1 MTFFNKF
8 FKFSDPIR
16 VSVFHRVYQFG
27 HFAMS
32 HIALSES
39 RRKKIFYTQTHF
51 ICWNICS
58 KPAIKTIRNRQF
70 STYATY
76 LEKVTFLTTWYT
88 QVCVWV
94 WEGKKYYFFGKF
106 CVLTS
111 WVILWCIY
119 LSVTI
124 ESFFTETVWKVYVK
138 LTYNNLL
145 VILNN
150 MCCIFRMIYIDQLK
164 TCSSSKNGNIGASP
178 QFI

>member
-1 MTFFNKF
+1 MK
-8 FKFSDPIR
+8 
-16 VSVFHRVYQFG
+16 HYQEG
-27 HFAMS
+27 
-32 HIALSES
+32 
-39 RRKKIFYTQTHF
+39 
-51 ICWNICS
+51 NICS

-88 QVCVWV
+88 GVCVWV
-94 WEGKKYYFFGKF
+94 WESKKYYFFGKF
-106 CVLTS
+106 CVLAS
-111 WVILWCIY
+111 WIILWCIY
-119 LSVTI
+119 RSVTI

-164 TCSSSKNGNIGASP
+164 ICSSSKNGNIGASP